1 MCIRDRARMYAAPT
15 LLDMA
20 VPDFSMPY
28 NVILFYSTFVA
39 LFFGSMLNVMVR
51 IFRDVYVEQKRHAR

>member
-1 MCIRDRARMYAAPT
+1 
-15 LLDMA
+15 
-20 VPDFSMPY
+20 MPY